1 MSSFG
6 RNIAGLINKQGR
18 LKRSRIETLDS
29 SEVVS
34 LINTEVSGGVS
45 YFDTLDSL
53 PTTGISSG
61 LKALVNVGG
70 SAEGRLYV
78 YNGDGWYNA
87 ETNLNT
93 SAPVWS
99 TEPQSTYTITDS
111 ATPLSITA
119 LATDPDSGD
128 VVVNQSYVSD
138 SAQYMVDI
146 TTDSSVWTFTPK
158 TKSEIAA
165 QVAAGNLTDSNGDF
179 IYTFQFTDGVN
190 VLSKATTIS
199 YNPANTGT
207 PFFYSAVR
215 NPVVPTSIA
224 ASTQFTPRM
233 IAQDDSDSYYVVGR
247 NGTSPYSGL
256 LLKFDKDGDFEW
268 IQGFANGGGT
278 KKGSWSGESVVV
290 DPSDNKPI
298 VTGVEYGYGKNLQQS
313 YMPISSSRQMT
324 TFPAGYQKKFKSD
337 GSSEDYTKIFRYSS
351 FPSVGGQ
358 WNYSYG
364 NNSDTVVRNSTVYN
378 NAIWHLSKHD
388 QENDQTSGFNYYRDV
403 PAIYKTSLSG
413 GLSSVYMMRPGS
425 SNTSSASIFYNKGR
439 VDPIAFNVLGG
450 NLYVTAETS
459 DGDKEGIIF
468 KLTNLSGTPTYA
480 WYKGHAYGKYLS
492 GSGSSASYESPSSW
506 SYSRF
511 SPVCL
516 DPNDNNL
523 IVTGWMRPGTGT
535 NGNQFSGD
543 AEVLLKLD
551 DTDGSIIW
559 GKYLDADNG
568 TSSRPYGTV
577 GSVAL
582 HNNDYLVKVSRYYA
596 GSGGARRCFVK
607 LINISDGTVA
617 KLYEMS
623 FTGQSGQGTDWD
635 FEVGNYLYR
644 CMMTNSEGAAVLG
657 FEVYGSGDNFT
668 QSGATSIV
676 SLMKFPLD
684 FGNWDG
690 THGSQTEGNIV
701 LSDITDTYTDQDMT
715 FSYVPSGYPL
725 TFGSMYGNMSS
736 YFSSVNYNSGDGYT
750 NQNFTPTTSSNYKVI
765 I

>member
-1 MSSFG
+1 MSRRGSFG

-18 LKRSRIETLDS
+18 LKRNRIETIDS

-34 LINTEVSGGVS
+34 LINTEVSAGVS

-61 LKALVNVGG
+61 LKALVNIG

-87 ETNLNT
+87 DTNLNT

-99 TEPQSTYTITDS
+99 TEPQSTYTIADS

-128 VVVNQSYVSD
+128 VVINQSYVSD

-190 VLSKATTIS
+190 VLSKATTIT

-207 PFFYSAVR
+207 PFFYSQVR
-215 NPVVPTSIA
+215 GLSVPATIA
-224 ASTQFTPRM
+224 ASTQFRVRS
-233 IAQDDSDSYYVVGR
+233 IAQDDSDSYYLLGQ
-247 NGTSPYSGL
+247 NNTSPYSGIL
-256 LLKFDKDGDFEW
+256 MKFDDDGDYQW
-268 IQGFANGGGT
+268 IQGYANGGGT
-278 KKGSWSGESVVV
+278 KKTSWAANTVVV

-298 VTGVEYGYGKNLQQS
+298 VTGHEYGYGKNLQQS
-313 YMPISSSRQMT
+313 YMPVTSSRQLT

-351 FPSVGGQ
+351 FPSIGGQ

-364 NNSDTVVRNSTVYN
+364 NNSDTIVRNSVVYN
-378 NAIWHLSKHD
+378 SAIWHLAKHD
-388 QENDQTSGFNYYRDV
+388 QLNDQTSGFNYYRDV

-413 GLSSVYMMRPGS
+413 GLSSVYMVRPG
-425 SNTSSASIFYNKGR
+425 SNTSSASIFQNKGR
-439 VDPIAFNVLGG
+439 LDPIAFNVLGG

-468 KLTNLSGTPTYA
+468 KLTSSGTPTYS

-492 GSGSSASYESPSSW
+492 GTGSSATYESPSSW

-511 SPVCL
+511 TPICL

-523 IVTGWMRPGTGT
+523 IVYGWMRPSSGT

-543 AEVLLKLD
+543 AQIILKLN

-568 TSSRPYGTV
+568 TSSRPYGTF
-577 GSVAL
+577 GQLAL
-582 HNNDYLVKVSRYYA
+582 HNNDYLVNVS
-596 GSGGARRCFVK
+596 SGGSPQRCYVK
-607 LINISDGTVA
+607 LINISDGTVS
-617 KLYEMS
+617 KLYELS
-623 FTGQSGQGTDWD
+623 LTGQSTTGADWTYD
-635 FEVGNYLYR
+635 VGNYLYR
-644 CMMTNSEGAAVLG
+644 CMMTNSEGAAVLA
-657 FEVYGSGDNFT
+657 FNAYGGTDYR
-668 QSGATSIV
+668 I
-676 SLMKFPLD
+676 SLLKFPLD
-684 FGNWDG
+684 FGNWSG
-690 THGSQTEGNIV
+690 VHGSQSEGNIE
-701 LSDITDTYTDQDMT
+701 LTDITDTYTDQDMT

-725 TFGSMYGNMSS
+725 TFGSSYGNMSS

-750 NQNFTPTTSSNYKVI
+750 NQNFTPTTSSNWKVI